1 MRTRR
6 LNRTEHTTGIPLSPK
21 PKGFV
26 VMTPKNVIPS
36 IDDTPFIEE
45 IFEIKSA
52 LKLELVSRTEHE
64 ALWNQL
70 VKSYHYLGYN
80 KTISPRVK
88 YLVRFKERPIAA
100 IAFTQAS
107 YKSWACG
114 IPLLAGV
121 KTNANGIY
129 PMF

>member
-52 LKLELVSRTEHE
+52 LKLELVSRTENE
-64 ALWNQL
+64 AIWNQL
-70 VKSYHYLGYN
+70 VKSYHYIGYK
-80 KTISPRVK
+80 KTIGQRVK
-88 YLVRFKERPIAA
+88 NIVRFKESDIDD
-100 IAFTQAS
+100 IDF
-107 YKSWACG
+107 
-114 IPLLAGV
+114 
-121 KTNANGIY
+121 
-129 PMF
+129 

>member
-1 MRTRR
+1 MRT
-6 LNRTEHTTGIPLSPK
+6 I
-21 PKGFV
+21 
-26 VMTPKNVIPS
+26 
-36 IDDTPFIEE
+36 IEE

-80 KTISPRVK
+80 KTIGPRVK

>member
-1 MRTRR
+1 MRT
-6 LNRTEHTTGIPLSPK
+6 I
-21 PKGFV
+21 
-26 VMTPKNVIPS
+26 
-36 IDDTPFIEE
+36 IEE

-80 KTISPRVK
+80 KTIGPRVK

-100 IAFTQAS
+100 IAAIAAIAFTQAS
-107 YKSWACG
+107 YKLGMRDTFIGWSEDERKRYL
-114 IPLLAGV
+114 PHVL
-121 KTNANGIY
+121 NNNRY
-129 PMF
+129 PNKNKV